1 MERSSGEGEGG
12 GSLTDEPSKG
22 EPRRMNTI
30 LLCTTEKDS
39 RTQTKVKVLSSCE
52 VHKGVS
58 YFHFLVS
65 IS

>member
-1 MERSSGEGEGG
+1 MERSSVCVGG
-12 GSLTDEPSKG
+12 GERFTDSTKQGVDKCKPLS
-22 EPRRMNTI
+22 
-30 LLCTTEKDS
+30 TTEEDS

-52 VHKGVS
+52 VHRGEA